1 MPKPACIK
9 CQRFF
14 RPKTNGYSIVEGMP
28 VTRDALPGT
37 LEPQNWKPYKLWV
50 ADLWV
55 CDGCG
60 FELVTDYGA
69 HPVSEHY
76 LPDFASKVIAR
87 RAEVQINDC

>member
-14 RPKTNGYSIVEGMP
+14 RPKKNGYSIVEGMP
-28 VTRDALPGT
+28 KDNDALPGT
-37 LEPQNWKPYKLWV
+37 LEPDKWEPYKLWI

-60 FELVTDYGA
+60 FELVTGWA
-69 HPVSEHY
+69 KSPLAGHY
-76 LPDFASKVIAR
+76 QPHFAEAVIASG
-87 RAEVQINDC
+87 AEVQINDC